1 MRQSF
6 PFKKSKETPKNY
18 SNMNRKGSNQRKTT
32 EKIQTFLIGF
42 FLGCL
47 FSFSLSSWFLY
58 LNPGT
63 LTVVKE
69 ENVPVESFIPEEQEY
84 QFWEMFPANKVEVER
99 FKVQD
104 KNDLSIDR
112 IWEIQAGSFYEYD
125 DANEVRG
132 SLILLGLEARIEIVS
147 IENQNRYRVILGP
160 YDKKANVIELEKLL
174 DENDVE
180 SITRS
185 IGLKQS
191 QSEPPTP

>member
-1 MRQSF
+1 
-6 PFKKSKETPKNY
+6 
-18 SNMNRKGSNQRKTT
+18 MNRKGSNQRKTT

-84 QFWEMFPANKVEVER
+84 QFWEMFPANEVEVER
-99 FKVQD
+99 FKALE
-104 KNDLSIDR
+104 KKSPSGEE
-112 IWEIQAGSFYEYD
+112 IWEVQAGSFYEYD

-132 SLILLGLEARIEIVS
+132 SLILLGLEARIEVVS

-160 YDKKANVIELEKLL
+160 YDKKASVIELEKLL

-185 IGLKQS
+185 IGVKQS
-191 QSEPPTP
+191 QSEAPTP

>member
-1 MRQSF
+1 
-6 PFKKSKETPKNY
+6 
-18 SNMNRKGSNQRKTT
+18 MNRRETSQGKTA

-47 FSFSLSSWFLY
+47 FSFALGSWFLY
-58 LNPGT
+58 LNDGAGP
-63 LTVVKE
+63 VAKE
-69 ENVPVESFIPEEQEY
+69 KNLSLENSGSEEQEWE
-84 QFWEMFPANKVEVER
+84 FWEMFPTNEVEEEK
-99 FKVQD
+99 FKILDRDYPELD
-104 KNDLSIDR
+104 KV
-112 IWEIQAGSFYEYD
+112 WEIQTGSFYEYD
-125 DANEVRG
+125 DANQVRG
-132 SLILLGLEARIEIVS
+132 SLILLGLEARIEVVS

-185 IGLKQS
+185 IDPKQS

>member
-1 MRQSF
+1 
-6 PFKKSKETPKNY
+6 
-18 SNMNRKGSNQRKTT
+18 MNRRGTSQRKTT

-58 LNPGT
+58 LNAGSIT
-63 LTVVKE
+63 SVKE
-69 ENVPVESFIPEEQEY
+69 ESLAVENFAAEEQEY
-84 QFWEMFPANKVEVER
+84 QFWEMFPANEVEVER
-99 FKVQD
+99 FKALE
-104 KNDLSIDR
+104 KKSPSGEK
-112 IWEIQAGSFYEYD
+112 IWEVQAGSFFEYD

-132 SLILLGLEARIEIVS
+132 SLILLGLEARIEVVS
-147 IENQNRYRVILGP
+147 IENQDRYRVILGP

>member
-1 MRQSF
+1 
-6 PFKKSKETPKNY
+6 
-18 SNMNRKGSNQRKTT
+18 MNRRGTNQRKTT

-47 FSFSLSSWFLY
+47 FSFALSSWFLY
-58 LNPGT
+58 LNAGSVT
-63 LTVVKE
+63 LVKE
-69 ENVPVESFIPEEQEY
+69 ESLVVDDFVPEEQEY
-84 QFWEMFPANKVEVER
+84 QFWEMFPANEVEVER
-99 FKVQD
+99 FKALE
-104 KNDLSIDR
+104 KKSPSGEE
-112 IWEIQAGSFYEYD
+112 IWEVQAGSFYEYD

-132 SLILLGLEARIEIVS
+132 SLILLGLEARIEVVS

-160 YDKKANVIELEKLL
+160 YDKRANVIELEKLL
-174 DENDVE
+174 YENDVE

>member
-1 MRQSF
+1 
-6 PFKKSKETPKNY
+6 
-18 SNMNRKGSNQRKTT
+18 MNRIGTNHRKNT
-32 EKIQTFLIGF
+32 EKIQTFLVGF

-58 LNPGT
+58 LNAGSVT
-63 LTVVKE
+63 LVKE
-69 ENVPVESFIPEEQEY
+69 ESLSVDNFVPEEQEY
-84 QFWEMFPANKVEVER
+84 QFWEMFPANEVEVER
-99 FKVQD
+99 FKTLE
-104 KNDLSIDR
+104 KKSPSGEE
-112 IWEIQAGSFYEYD
+112 IWEVQAGSFYEYD

-132 SLILLGLEARIEIVS
+132 SLILLGLEARIEVVS

>member
-1 MRQSF
+1 M
-6 PFKKSKETPKNY
+6 
-18 SNMNRKGSNQRKTT
+18 
-32 EKIQTFLIGF
+32 
-42 FLGCL
+42 
-47 FSFSLSSWFLY
+47 
-58 LNPGT
+58 
-63 LTVVKE
+63 
-69 ENVPVESFIPEEQEY
+69 PVESFIPEEQEY

-160 YDKKANVIELEKLL
+160 YNKKGDVADLERLL
-174 DENDVE
+174 EENGIE
-180 SITRS
+180 SITKS
-185 IGLKQS
+185 ISLEQS
-191 QSEPPTP
+191 QSEPQTD